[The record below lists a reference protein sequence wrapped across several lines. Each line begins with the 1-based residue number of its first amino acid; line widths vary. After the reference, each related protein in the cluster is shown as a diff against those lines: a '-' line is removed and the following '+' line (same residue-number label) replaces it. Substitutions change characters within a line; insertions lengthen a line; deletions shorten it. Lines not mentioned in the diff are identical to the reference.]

1 MYGGMLYFPLKV
13 NCKGGYI
20 ISILAKDRKKHKVN
34 VMPDKELTSC
44 QTKC

>member
-20 ISILAKDRKKHKVN
+20 ISILAKDRKK
-34 VMPDKELTSC
+34 T
-44 QTKC
+44 